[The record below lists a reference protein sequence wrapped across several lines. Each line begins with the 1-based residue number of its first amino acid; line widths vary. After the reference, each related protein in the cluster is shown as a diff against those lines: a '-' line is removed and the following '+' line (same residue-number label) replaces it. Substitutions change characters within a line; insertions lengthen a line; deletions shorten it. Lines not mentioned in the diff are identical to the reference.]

1 MRISDW
7 SSDVCSSDLSDDKI
21 VVGNIS
27 SISGPVPGLG
37 ATSLAGVQAYAAY
50 RNSMGG
56 VCGRQIEVKGADDGM
71 DNGRYRANAEEMNG
85 QVLGLISGITA
96 GDAAGAEVVE
106 RNKIPVVS
114 TRSEEHTSELQSLM
128 RISYAVFCLQ
138 KKKKHK
144 HR

>member
-1 MRISDW
+1 M
-7 SSDVCSSDLSDDKI
+7 SDLFCVKIRRPPRSTRPDTIFPFPTRVRSPVAPAPGADATATAAADKPCAAPSVAPGVSDDKI

-71 DNGRYRANAEEMNG
+71 DTGRYRANAEEMNG
-85 QVLGLISGITA
+85 
-96 GDAAGAEVVE
+96 
-106 RNKIPVVS
+106 PV
-114 TRSEEHTSELQSLM
+114 RSEERRVGKERVQ
-128 RISYAVFCLQ
+128 YV
-138 KKKKHK
+138 
-144 HR
+144 

>member
-71 DNGRYRANAEEMNG
+71 DNGRYRANDEEMNG
-85 QVLGLISGITA
+85 QVRGFISGITA
-96 GDAAGAEVVE
+96 GD
-106 RNKIPVVS
+106 
-114 TRSEEHTSELQSLM
+114 RSEERRVGKECVRKVRSRWSP
-128 RISYAVFCLQ
+128 YDN
-138 KKKKHK
+138 KKKKK
-144 HR
+144 QL